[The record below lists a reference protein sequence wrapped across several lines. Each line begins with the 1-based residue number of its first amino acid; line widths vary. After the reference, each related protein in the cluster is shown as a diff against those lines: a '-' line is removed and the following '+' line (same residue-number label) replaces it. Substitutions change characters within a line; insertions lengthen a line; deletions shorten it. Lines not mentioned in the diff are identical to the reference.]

1 MTRQEPFKRRV
12 RARMAKTGE
21 KYGAARRALIAGG
34 GYASSEG
41 LAGGTPLWVSQP
53 HLSDDRV
60 REGTGRGWEEWR
72 QILDDWPGRDQGHR
86 AIVAHLVDA
95 HGVPG
100 WWAQTVTVGYE
111 RISGL
116 RLPNQLPDGTF
127 SANKT
132 RTVDVDPEM
141 LKSMLLDRDSRADLF
156 PGIETEL
163 RSRLGSKTVRIAIG
177 PGVALIAIDPRDDGR
192 VRVSVAHERLP
203 QTDDVEEW
211 KMFWGEWL
219 EAIDESKDSHDG
231 RLT

>member
-1 MTRQEPFKRRV
+1 MTRQESFKRRV

-21 KYGAARRALIAGG
+21 KYGAARRALIAGRASG
-34 GYASSEG
+34 SSEG
-41 LAGGTPLWVSQP
+41 HGGVSHPWVSQP
-53 HLSDDRV
+53 HPSDDRV
-60 REGTGRGWEEWR
+60 REATGRGWEEWR
-72 QILDDWPGRDQGHR
+72 QILDDWPGHDQGHQ
-86 AIVAHLVDA
+86 AIVAHLVGA

-100 WWAQTVTVGYE
+100 WWAQTVTLGYE

-116 RLPNQLPDGTF
+116 RLPNQLPDGSF
-127 SANKT
+127 SANKS

-141 LKSMLLDRDSRADLF
+141 LKSMLLDADSRADLF

-163 RSRLGSKTVRIAIG
+163 RSRPGSKTVRIAIG

-203 QTDDVEEW
+203 EPDDVEEW

-219 EAIDESKDSHDG
+219 GAIDESKDSDDG